1 MGVIESLAL
10 GFHVALSAQNLAYC
24 FAGVALGTL
33 IGVLPGIGPLSTI
46 GLLFPLTFYL
56 PSVPALIML
65 AGIYYGAQYG
75 GAITSILL
83 NLPGETSSAV
93 TCLDGY
99 PMARGGRA
107 GAALAISALA
117 SFLAGCLGTLLI
129 ALAGPPLG
137 EWALAFGSAEYF
149 SLMLMG
155 VVGSAVLTQGDAVKG
170 LAMVVVGLLIGLIGT
185 DVNSGLPRYAFDV
198 PELVDGVGFT
208 VIAVGLFAV
217 AEIATNLERREP
229 QTAYTGALTSIMPNA
244 AELARSFW
252 PAMRGTGVG
261 AFFGLLPGT
270 GPALSSF
277 AAYMLE
283 KKIAREPARFGQG
296 AIEGVAA
303 PESANNAGAQT
314 SFIPLLTLGI
324 PSNPTM
330 AVMVGAMTIQGIAPG
345 PRVMVTQP
353 ELFWGVIA
361 SMWIGNLAL
370 VIINLPLI
378 GIWVRLLTVPYR
390 LLFPAILLLCCIGVY
405 SLNSSPTEVGLTALF
420 GFFGYVFY
428 KLGCEPAPFALGF
441 ILGPLMEENLRRA
454 LLLARGDPMTF
465 VSSPISLALL
475 IASAALLALVV
486 VPAFKRTRAEAFR
499 EG

>member
-10 GFHVALSAQNLAYC
+10 GFQVALSAQNLAYC

-46 GLLFPLTFYL
+46 GLLFPITFYL
-56 PSVPALIML
+56 PSIPALIML

-155 VVGSAVLTQGDAVKG
+155 LVGSAVLTQGDAVKG

-283 KKIAREPARFGQG
+283 KKIAREPARFGKG

-303 PESANNAGAQT
+303 PEAANNAAAQA
-314 SFIPLLTLGI
+314 SFIPTLTLGI
-324 PSNPTM
+324 PGT
-330 AVMVGAMTIQGIAPG
+330 AVMTLMLGAMVMQGVTPG
-345 PRVMVTQP
+345 PQVVTGNP
-353 ELFWGVIA
+353 ELFWGIVA
-361 SMWIGNLAL
+361 SMWIGNLMLL
-370 VIINLPLI
+370 VLNLPLV
-378 GIWVRLLTVPYR
+378 GVWVRLLRIPYR
-390 LLFPAILLLCCIGVY
+390 WLFPCVVMFCCIGNSAVNNNPVDVY
-405 SLNSSPTEVGLTALF
+405 LCAAL
-420 GFFGYVFY
+420 GVFGYVLA
-428 KLGCEPAPFALGF
+428 KLECEPAPLLLGYV
-441 ILGPLMEENLRRA
+441 LGPLMEEHLRRA
-454 LLLARGDPMTF
+454 MLLSRGDPTVF
-465 VSSPISLALL
+465 FTRPISLVFMVATVLVLL
-475 IASAALLALVV
+475 FTVKGLDLRVH
-486 VPAFKRTRAEAFR
+486 RR
-499 EG
+499 G

>member
-1 MGVIESLAL
+1 MGVIESLTL

-56 PSVPALIML
+56 PSIPALIML

-99 PMARGGRA
+99 PMAREGRA

-117 SFLAGCLGTLLI
+117 SFLAGCIGTLLI

-155 VVGSAVLTQGDAVKG
+155 LVGSAVLTQGDAVKG

-252 PAMRGTGVG
+252 PALRGTGVG

-283 KKIAREPARFGQG
+283 KKIAREPARFGRG

-303 PESANNAGAQT
+303 PEAANNAAAQA
-314 SFIPLLTLGI
+314 SFIPTLTLGI
-324 PSNPTM
+324 PGT
-330 AVMVGAMTIQGIAPG
+330 AVMTLMLGAMIMQGVTPG
-345 PRVMVTQP
+345 PQVVTGNP
-353 ELFWGVIA
+353 ELFWGIVA
-361 SMWIGNLAL
+361 SMWIGNLMLL
-370 VIINLPLI
+370 VLNLPLV
-378 GIWVRLLTVPYR
+378 GVWVRLLRIPYR
-390 LLFPAILLLCCIGVY
+390 WLFPCVVMFCCIGNYAVNNNPVDVY
-405 SLNSSPTEVGLTALF
+405 LCAAL
-420 GFFGYVFY
+420 GVFGYVLA
-428 KLGCEPAPFALGF
+428 KLECEPAPLLLGYV
-441 ILGPLMEENLRRA
+441 LGPLMEEHLRRA
-454 LLLARGDPMTF
+454 MLLSRGDPTVF
-465 VSSPISLALL
+465 FTRPISLAFMIATLL
-475 IASAALLALVV
+475 VLLFTVKGLDL
-486 VPAFKRTRAEAFR
+486 RIDRR
-499 EG
+499 E

>member
-1 MGVIESLAL
+1 MGVFESLAL
-10 GFHVALSAQNLAYC
+10 GFGVALSAQNLAYC

-46 GLLFPLTFYL
+46 GLLFPITFYL

-99 PMARGGRA
+99 PMAREGRA

-117 SFLAGCLGTLLI
+117 SFLAGCIGTLLI

-155 VVGSAVLTQGDAVKG
+155 LVGSAVLTQGDAVKG

-217 AEIATNLERREP
+217 AEIVTNLERREP
-229 QTAYTGALTSIMPNA
+229 QTAYTGALKRIMPSA
-244 AELARSFW
+244 GELARSFW

-283 KKIAREPARFGQG
+283 KKIAREPARFGKG

-303 PESANNAGAQT
+303 PEAANNAAAQA
-314 SFIPLLTLGI
+314 SFIPTLTLGI
-324 PSNPTM
+324 PGT
-330 AVMVGAMTIQGIAPG
+330 AVMTLMLGAMVMQGVTPG
-345 PRVMVTQP
+345 PQVVTTNP
-353 ELFWGVIA
+353 ELFWGIVA
-361 SMWIGNLAL
+361 SMWIGNLMLL
-370 VIINLPLI
+370 VLNLPLV
-378 GIWVRLLTVPYR
+378 GVWVRLLRLPYR
-390 LLFPAILLLCCIGVY
+390 LLFPCIVMFCCIGNYAVNNNPVDVY
-405 SLNSSPTEVGLTALF
+405 LCAAL
-420 GFFGYVFY
+420 GVFGYVLA
-428 KLGCEPAPFALGF
+428 KLECEPAPLLLGYV
-441 ILGPLMEENLRRA
+441 LGPLMEEHLRRA
-454 LLLARGDPMTF
+454 MLLSRGDPTVF
-465 VSSPISLALL
+465 FTRPISLAFMVATLL
-475 IASAALLALVV
+475 IFVV
-486 VPAFKRTRAEAFR
+486 VLRGFFPRAAR
-499 EG
+499 MAP

>member
-1 MGVIESLAL
+1 
-10 GFHVALSAQNLAYC
+10 
-24 FAGVALGTL
+24 
-33 IGVLPGIGPLSTI
+33 
-46 GLLFPLTFYL
+46 
-56 PSVPALIML
+56 ML

-117 SFLAGCLGTLLI
+117 SFLAGCIGTLLI

-155 VVGSAVLTQGDAVKG
+155 LVGSAVLTQGDAVKG

-185 DVNSGLPRYAFDV
+185 DVNSGLARYAFDV

-283 KKIAREPARFGQG
+283 KKIAREPARFGKG

-303 PESANNAGAQT
+303 PEAANNAAAQA
-314 SFIPLLTLGI
+314 SFIPTLTLGI
-324 PSNPTM
+324 PGT
-330 AVMVGAMTIQGIAPG
+330 AVMTLMLGAMVMQGVTPG
-345 PRVMVTQP
+345 PQVVTANP
-353 ELFWGVIA
+353 ELFWGIVA
-361 SMWIGNLAL
+361 SMWIGNLMLL
-370 VIINLPLI
+370 VLNLPLV
-378 GIWVRLLTVPYR
+378 GVWVRLLRIPYR
-390 LLFPAILLLCCIGVY
+390 WLFPCVVMFCCVGNYSVNNNPVDVYLCAALGV
-405 SLNSSPTEVGLTALF
+405 
-420 GFFGYVFY
+420 FGYVLA
-428 KLGCEPAPFALGF
+428 KLECEPAPLLLGYV
-441 ILGPLMEENLRRA
+441 LGPLMEEHLRRA
-454 LLLARGDPMTF
+454 MLLSRGDPTVF
-465 VSSPISLALL
+465 FTRPISLVFMVATLL
-475 IASAALLALVV
+475 VLLVTLKGLDLRIA
-486 VPAFKRTRAEAFR
+486 RR
-499 EG
+499 E

>member
-1 MGVIESLAL
+1 MGVFESLAL
-10 GFHVALSAQNLAYC
+10 GFGVALSAQNLAYC

-46 GLLFPLTFYL
+46 GLLFPITFYL

-99 PMARGGRA
+99 PMAREGRA

-117 SFLAGCLGTLLI
+117 SFLAGCIGTLLI

-155 VVGSAVLTQGDAVKG
+155 LVGSAVLTQGDAVKG

-217 AEIATNLERREP
+217 AEIVTNLERREP
-229 QTAYTGALTSIMPNA
+229 QTAYTGALKRIMPSA
-244 AELARSFW
+244 GELARSFW

-283 KKIAREPARFGQG
+283 KKIAREPARFGKG

-303 PESANNAGAQT
+303 PEAANNAAAQA
-314 SFIPLLTLGI
+314 SFIPTLTLGI
-324 PSNPTM
+324 PGT
-330 AVMVGAMTIQGIAPG
+330 AVMTLMLGAMVMQGVTPG
-345 PRVMVTQP
+345 PQVVTANP
-353 ELFWGVIA
+353 ELFWGIVA
-361 SMWIGNLAL
+361 SMWIGNLMLL
-370 VIINLPLI
+370 VLNLPLV
-378 GIWVRLLTVPYR
+378 GVWVRLLRLPYR
-390 LLFPAILLLCCIGVY
+390 LLFPCIVMFCCIGNYAVNNNPVDVY
-405 SLNSSPTEVGLTALF
+405 LCAAL
-420 GFFGYVFY
+420 GVFGYVLA
-428 KLGCEPAPFALGF
+428 KLECEPAPLLLGYV
-441 ILGPLMEENLRRA
+441 LGPLMEEHLRRA
-454 LLLARGDPMTF
+454 MLLSRGDPTVF
-465 VSSPISLALL
+465 FTRPISLAFMVATLL
-475 IASAALLALVV
+475 IFVV
-486 VPAFKRTRAEAFR
+486 VLRGFFPRAVRMAP
-499 EG
+499 

>member
-10 GFHVALSAQNLAYC
+10 GFQVALSAQNHAYC

-46 GLLFPLTFYL
+46 GLLFPITFYL
-56 PSVPALIML
+56 PSIPALIML

-155 VVGSAVLTQGDAVKG
+155 LVGSAVLTQGDAVKG

-283 KKIAREPARFGQG
+283 KKIAREPARFGKG

-303 PESANNAGAQT
+303 PEAANNAAAQA
-314 SFIPLLTLGI
+314 SFIPTLTLGI
-324 PSNPTM
+324 PGT
-330 AVMVGAMTIQGIAPG
+330 AVMTLMLGAMVMQGVTPG
-345 PRVMVTQP
+345 PQVVTGNP
-353 ELFWGVIA
+353 ELFWGIVA
-361 SMWIGNLAL
+361 SMWIGNLMLL
-370 VIINLPLI
+370 VLNLPLV
-378 GIWVRLLTVPYR
+378 GVWVRLLRIPYR
-390 LLFPAILLLCCIGVY
+390 WLFPCVVMFCCIGNYAVNNNPVDVY
-405 SLNSSPTEVGLTALF
+405 LCAAL
-420 GFFGYVFY
+420 GVFGYVLA
-428 KLGCEPAPFALGF
+428 KLECEPAPLLLGYV
-441 ILGPLMEENLRRA
+441 LGPLMEEHLRRA
-454 LLLARGDPMTF
+454 MLLSRGDPTVF
-465 VSSPISLALL
+465 FTRPISLVFMVATVLVLL
-475 IASAALLALVV
+475 FTVKGLDLRVH
-486 VPAFKRTRAEAFR
+486 RR
-499 EG
+499 G

>member
-1 MGVIESLAL
+1 MGVTESLAL
-10 GFHVALSAQNLAYC
+10 GFQVALSAQNLAYC

-46 GLLFPLTFYL
+46 GLLFPITFYL
-56 PSVPALIML
+56 PSIPALIML

-129 ALAGPPLG
+129 AVAGPPLG

-155 VVGSAVLTQGDAVKG
+155 LVGSAVLTQGDAVKG

-185 DVNSGLPRYAFDV
+185 DVNSGLARYAFDV

-252 PAMRGTGVG
+252 AALRGTGVG

-283 KKIAREPARFGQG
+283 KKIAREPARFGKG

-303 PESANNAGAQT
+303 PEAANNAAAQA
-314 SFIPLLTLGI
+314 SFIPTLTLGI
-324 PSNPTM
+324 PGT
-330 AVMVGAMTIQGIAPG
+330 AVMTLMLGAMVMQGVTPG
-345 PRVMVTQP
+345 PQVVTGNP
-353 ELFWGVIA
+353 ELFWGIVA
-361 SMWIGNLAL
+361 SMWIGNLMLL
-370 VIINLPLI
+370 VLNLPLV
-378 GIWVRLLTVPYR
+378 GVWVRLLRIPYR
-390 LLFPAILLLCCIGVY
+390 WLFPCVVMFCCIGNYSVSNNPVDVY
-405 SLNSSPTEVGLTALF
+405 LCAAL
-420 GFFGYVFY
+420 GVFGYVLA
-428 KLGCEPAPFALGF
+428 KLECEPAPLLLGYV
-441 ILGPLMEENLRRA
+441 LGPLMEEHLRRA
-454 LLLARGDPMTF
+454 MLLSRGDPTVF
-465 VSSPISLALL
+465 FTRPISLVFMVATLL
-475 IASAALLALVV
+475 VLVV
-486 VPAFKRTRAEAFR
+486 TLRGLRLGVDQR
-499 EG
+499 G

>member
-1 MGVIESLAL
+1 MGVTESLAL
-10 GFHVALSAQNLAYC
+10 GFQVALSAQNLAYC

-56 PSVPALIML
+56 PAVPALIML

-129 ALAGPPLG
+129 AVAGPPLG

-155 VVGSAVLTQGDAVKG
+155 LVGSAVLTQGDAVKG

-185 DVNSGLPRYAFDV
+185 DVNSGLARYAFDV
-198 PELVDGVGFT
+198 PDLVDGVGFT

-252 PAMRGTGVG
+252 PALRGTGVG

-283 KKIAREPARFGQG
+283 KKIAREPARFGKG

-303 PESANNAGAQT
+303 PEAANNAAAQA
-314 SFIPLLTLGI
+314 SFIPTLTLGI
-324 PSNPTM
+324 PGT
-330 AVMVGAMTIQGIAPG
+330 AVMTLMLGAMVMQGVTPG
-345 PRVMVTQP
+345 PQVVTGNP
-353 ELFWGVIA
+353 ELFWGIVA
-361 SMWIGNLAL
+361 SMWIGNLMLL
-370 VIINLPLI
+370 VLNLPLV
-378 GIWVRLLTVPYR
+378 GVWVRLLRIPYR
-390 LLFPAILLLCCIGVY
+390 WLFPCVVMFCCIGNYSVNNNPVDVY
-405 SLNSSPTEVGLTALF
+405 LCAAL
-420 GFFGYVFY
+420 GVFGYVLA
-428 KLGCEPAPFALGF
+428 KLECEPAPLLLGYV
-441 ILGPLMEENLRRA
+441 LGPLMEEHLRRA
-454 LLLARGDPMTF
+454 MLLSRGDPTVF
-465 VSSPISLALL
+465 FTRPISLVFMVATLL
-475 IASAALLALVV
+475 VLVV
-486 VPAFKRTRAEAFR
+486 TLKGLRLGVDQR
-499 EG
+499 G

>member
-10 GFHVALSAQNLAYC
+10 GFQVALSAQNLAYC

-46 GLLFPLTFYL
+46 GLLFPITFYL
-56 PSVPALIML
+56 PSIPALIML

-155 VVGSAVLTQGDAVKG
+155 LVGSAVLTQGDAVKG

-283 KKIAREPARFGQG
+283 KKIAREPARFGKG

-303 PESANNAGAQT
+303 PEAANNAAAQA
-314 SFIPLLTLGI
+314 SFIPTLTLGI
-324 PSNPTM
+324 PGT
-330 AVMVGAMTIQGIAPG
+330 AVMTLMLGAMVMQGVTPG
-345 PRVMVTQP
+345 PQVVTGNP
-353 ELFWGVIA
+353 ELFWGIVA
-361 SMWIGNLAL
+361 SMWIGNLMLL
-370 VIINLPLI
+370 VLNLPLV
-378 GIWVRLLTVPYR
+378 GVWVRLLRIPYR
-390 LLFPAILLLCCIGVY
+390 WLFPCVVMFCCIGNYAVNNNPVDVY
-405 SLNSSPTEVGLTALF
+405 LCAAL
-420 GFFGYVFY
+420 GVFGYVLA
-428 KLGCEPAPFALGF
+428 KLECV
-441 ILGPLMEENLRRA
+441 LGPLMEEHLRRA
-454 LLLARGDPMTF
+454 MLLSRGDPTVF
-465 VSSPISLALL
+465 FTRPISLVFMVATVLVLL
-475 IASAALLALVV
+475 FTVKGLDLRVH
-486 VPAFKRTRAEAFR
+486 RR
-499 EG
+499 G

>member
-10 GFHVALSAQNLAYC
+10 GFQVALSAQNLAYC

-46 GLLFPLTFYL
+46 GLLFPITFYL
-56 PSVPALIML
+56 PSIPALIML

-155 VVGSAVLTQGDAVKG
+155 LVGSAVLTQGDAVKG

-283 KKIAREPARFGQG
+283 KKIAREPARFGKG

-303 PESANNAGAQT
+303 PEAANNAAAQA
-314 SFIPLLTLGI
+314 SFIPTLTLGI
-324 PSNPTM
+324 PGT
-330 AVMVGAMTIQGIAPG
+330 AVMTLMLGAMVMQGVTPG
-345 PRVMVTQP
+345 PQVVTGNP
-353 ELFWGVIA
+353 ELFWGIVA
-361 SMWIGNLAL
+361 SMWIGNLMLL
-370 VIINLPLI
+370 VLNLPLV
-378 GIWVRLLTVPYR
+378 GVWVRLLRIPYR
-390 LLFPAILLLCCIGVY
+390 WLFPCVVMFCCIGNYAVNNNPVDVY
-405 SLNSSPTEVGLTALF
+405 LCAAL
-420 GFFGYVFY
+420 GVFGYVLA
-428 KLGCEPAPFALGF
+428 KLECEPAPLLLGYV
-441 ILGPLMEENLRRA
+441 LGPLMEEHLRRA
-454 LLLARGDPMTF
+454 MLLSRGDPTVF
-465 VSSPISLALL
+465 FTRPISLVFMVATLL
-475 IASAALLALVV
+475 VLLVTLKGLSLRVEQ
-486 VPAFKRTRAEAFR
+486 R
-499 EG
+499 G

>member
-1 MGVIESLAL
+1 MGVFESLAL
-10 GFHVALSAQNLAYC
+10 GFGVALSAQNLAYC

-46 GLLFPLTFYL
+46 GLLFPITFYL

-99 PMARGGRA
+99 PMAREGRA

-117 SFLAGCLGTLLI
+117 SFLAGCIGTLLI

-155 VVGSAVLTQGDAVKG
+155 LVGSAVLTQGDAVKG

-217 AEIATNLERREP
+217 AEIVTNLERREP
-229 QTAYTGALTSIMPNA
+229 QTAYTGALKRIMPSA
-244 AELARSFW
+244 SELARSFW
-252 PAMRGTGVG
+252 PALRGTGVG

-283 KKIAREPARFGQG
+283 KKIAREPARFGKG

-303 PESANNAGAQT
+303 PEAANNAAAQA
-314 SFIPLLTLGI
+314 SFIPTLTLGI
-324 PSNPTM
+324 PGT
-330 AVMVGAMTIQGIAPG
+330 AVMTLMLGAMVMQGVTPG
-345 PRVMVTQP
+345 PQVVTTNP
-353 ELFWGVIA
+353 ELFWGIVA
-361 SMWIGNLAL
+361 SMWIGNLMLL
-370 VIINLPLI
+370 VLNLPLV
-378 GIWVRLLTVPYR
+378 GVWVRLLRLPYR
-390 LLFPAILLLCCIGVY
+390 LLFPCIVMFCCIGNYAVNNNPVDVY
-405 SLNSSPTEVGLTALF
+405 LCAAL
-420 GFFGYVFY
+420 GVFGYVLA
-428 KLGCEPAPFALGF
+428 KLECEPAPLLLGYV
-441 ILGPLMEENLRRA
+441 LGPLMEEHLRRA
-454 LLLARGDPMTF
+454 MLLSRGDPTVF
-465 VSSPISLALL
+465 FTRPISLAFMVATLL
-475 IASAALLALVV
+475 IFVV
-486 VPAFKRTRAEAFR
+486 VLRGFFPRAVRMAP
-499 EG
+499 

>member
-1 MGVIESLAL
+1 MDLLHNLVL
-10 GFHVALSAQNLAYC
+10 GF
-24 FAGVALGTL
+24 GVALTPFNILFCLIGALVGTL
-33 IGVLPGIGPLSTI
+33 VGVLPGIGPVATLAI
-46 GLLFPLTFYL
+46 LLPTTFYL
-56 PSVPALIML
+56 PPVAALIML
-65 AGIYYGAQYG
+65 SGIYYGAQYG
-75 GAITSILL
+75 GSTTAILV
-83 NLPGETSSAV
+83 NLPGESSSLV

-99 PMARGGRA
+99 AMAQRGRA
-107 GAALAISALA
+107 GAALAIAALGSFFAGTVATLFIAVA
-117 SFLAGCLGTLLI
+117 SPPLSQI
-129 ALAGPPLG
+129 ALQFGP
-137 EWALAFGSAEYF
+137 AEYF
-149 SLMLMG
+149 SLM
-155 VVGSAVLTQGDAVKG
+155 VL
-170 LAMVVVGLLIGLIGT
+170 GLIGAVVLASGSLTKAVTMVFLGLLLGLVGT
-185 DVNSGLPRYAFDV
+185 DTNSGMQRFTFAMPVLSDGIGFV
-198 PELVDGVGFT
+198 P
-208 VIAVGLFAV
+208 IAMGLLGIT
-217 AEIATNLERREP
+217 EIITNLEQQRHTPVVMMKIGQLMPTREEF
-229 QTAYTGALTSIMPNA
+229 QRA
-244 AELARSFW
+244 W
-252 PAMRGTGVG
+252 PAVLRGTGIGSLLGV
-261 AFFGLLPGT
+261 LPG
-270 GPALSSF
+270 GGALLASF
-277 AAYMLE
+277 AAYAFE

>member
-1 MGVIESLAL
+1 MGVTESLAL
-10 GFHVALSAQNLAYC
+10 GFQVALSAQNLAYC

-46 GLLFPLTFYL
+46 GLLFPITFYL
-56 PSVPALIML
+56 PSIPALIML

-117 SFLAGCLGTLLI
+117 SFLAGCIGTLLI

-155 VVGSAVLTQGDAVKG
+155 LVGSAVLTQGDAVKG

-185 DVNSGLPRYAFDV
+185 DVNSGLARYAFDV

-283 KKIAREPARFGQG
+283 KKIAREPARFGKG

-303 PESANNAGAQT
+303 PEAANNAAAQA
-314 SFIPLLTLGI
+314 SFIPTLTLGI
-324 PSNPTM
+324 PGT
-330 AVMVGAMTIQGIAPG
+330 AVMTLMLGAMVMQGVTPG
-345 PRVMVTQP
+345 PQVVTANP
-353 ELFWGVIA
+353 ELFWGIVA
-361 SMWIGNLAL
+361 SMWIGNLMLL
-370 VIINLPLI
+370 VLNLPLV
-378 GIWVRLLTVPYR
+378 GVWVRLLRIPYR
-390 LLFPAILLLCCIGVY
+390 WLFPCVVMFCCVGNYSVNNNPVDVYLCAALGV
-405 SLNSSPTEVGLTALF
+405 
-420 GFFGYVFY
+420 FGYVLA
-428 KLGCEPAPFALGF
+428 KLECEPAPLLLGYV
-441 ILGPLMEENLRRA
+441 LGPLMEEHLRRA
-454 LLLARGDPMTF
+454 MLLSRGDPTVF
-465 VSSPISLALL
+465 FTRPISLVFMVATLL
-475 IASAALLALVV
+475 VLLVTLKGLDLRIA
-486 VPAFKRTRAEAFR
+486 RR
-499 EG
+499 E

>member
-1 MGVIESLAL
+1 
-10 GFHVALSAQNLAYC
+10 
-24 FAGVALGTL
+24 
-33 IGVLPGIGPLSTI
+33 
-46 GLLFPLTFYL
+46 
-56 PSVPALIML
+56 ML

-99 PMARGGRA
+99 PMARAGRA

-117 SFLAGCLGTLLI
+117 SFVAGCIGTLLI

-155 VVGSAVLTQGDAVKG
+155 LVGSAVLTQGDAVKG

-252 PAMRGTGVG
+252 PALRGTGVG
-261 AFFGLLPGT
+261 AFFGVLPGT

-283 KKIAREPARFGQG
+283 KKIAREPARFGRG

-303 PESANNAGAQT
+303 PEAANNAAAQA
-314 SFIPLLTLGI
+314 SFIPTLTLGI
-324 PSNPTM
+324 PGT
-330 AVMVGAMTIQGIAPG
+330 AVMTLMLGAMVMQGVTPG
-345 PRVMVTQP
+345 PQVVTANP
-353 ELFWGVIA
+353 ELFWGIVA
-361 SMWIGNLAL
+361 SMWIGNLMLL
-370 VIINLPLI
+370 VLNLPLV
-378 GIWVRLLTVPYR
+378 GVWVRLLRIPYR
-390 LLFPAILLLCCIGVY
+390 WLFPCIVMFCCIGNYAVNNNPVDVY
-405 SLNSSPTEVGLTALF
+405 LCAAL
-420 GFFGYVFY
+420 GVFGYVLA
-428 KLGCEPAPFALGF
+428 KLECEPAPLLLGF
-441 ILGPLMEENLRRA
+441 VLGPLMEEHLRRA
-454 LLLARGDPMTF
+454 MLLSRGDPTVF
-465 VSSPISLALL
+465 FTRPISLAFMVATLL
-475 IASAALLALVV
+475 VLVV
-486 VPAFKRTRAEAFR
+486 TLRGLRLGVIQR
-499 EG
+499 G

>member
-10 GFHVALSAQNLAYC
+10 GFQVALSAQNLAYC

-46 GLLFPLTFYL
+46 GLLFPITFYL
-56 PSVPALIML
+56 PSIPALIML

-155 VVGSAVLTQGDAVKG
+155 LVGSAVLTQGDAVKG

-283 KKIAREPARFGQG
+283 KKIAREPARFGKG

-303 PESANNAGAQT
+303 PEAANNAAAQA
-314 SFIPLLTLGI
+314 SFIPTLTLGI
-324 PSNPTM
+324 PGT
-330 AVMVGAMTIQGIAPG
+330 AVMTLMLGAMVMQGVTPG
-345 PRVMVTQP
+345 PQVVTGNP
-353 ELFWGVIA
+353 ELFWGIVA
-361 SMWIGNLAL
+361 SMWIGNLMLL
-370 VIINLPLI
+370 VLNLPLV
-378 GIWVRLLTVPYR
+378 GVWVRLLRIPYR
-390 LLFPAILLLCCIGVY
+390 WLFPCVVMFCCIGNYAVNNNPVDVY
-405 SLNSSPTEVGLTALF
+405 LCAAL
-420 GFFGYVFY
+420 GVFGYVLA
-428 KLGCEPAPFALGF
+428 KLECEPAPLLLGYV
-441 ILGPLMEENLRRA
+441 LGPLMEEHLRRA
-454 LLLARGDPMTF
+454 MLLSRGDPTVF
-465 VSSPISLALL
+465 FTRPISLGFMVATVLVLL
-475 IASAALLALVV
+475 FTVKGLDLRVH
-486 VPAFKRTRAEAFR
+486 RR
-499 EG
+499 G

>member
-1 MGVIESLAL
+1 MGMFESLAL
-10 GFHVALSAQNLAYC
+10 GFGVALSAQNLAYC
-24 FAGVALGTL
+24 FGGVALGTL

-46 GLLFPLTFYL
+46 GLLFPITFYL

-65 AGIYYGAQYG
+65 SGIYYGAQYG

-99 PMARGGRA
+99 PMAREGRA
-107 GAALAISALA
+107 GSALAVSALA
-117 SFLAGCLGTLLI
+117 SFLAGCIGTLLI

-155 VVGSAVLTQGDAVKG
+155 LVGSAVLTQGDAVKG

-185 DVNSGLPRYAFDV
+185 DVNSGVARYAFEV

-217 AEIATNLERREP
+217 AEIAINLERDEP
-229 QTAYTGALTSIMPNA
+229 QTAFTGPLKSIMPTT

-252 PAMRGTGVG
+252 PALRGTGVG

-283 KKIAREPARFGQG
+283 KKIAREPARFGKG

-303 PESANNAGAQT
+303 PEAANNAAAQA
-314 SFIPLLTLGI
+314 SFIPTLTLGI
-324 PSNPTM
+324 PGT
-330 AVMVGAMTIQGIAPG
+330 AVMTLMLGAM
-345 PRVMVTQP
+345 V
-353 ELFWGVIA
+353 
-361 SMWIGNLAL
+361 
-370 VIINLPLI
+370 
-378 GIWVRLLTVPYR
+378 
-390 LLFPAILLLCCIGVY
+390 
-405 SLNSSPTEVGLTALF
+405 
-420 GFFGYVFY
+420 
-428 KLGCEPAPFALGF
+428 
-441 ILGPLMEENLRRA
+441 
-454 LLLARGDPMTF
+454 
-465 VSSPISLALL
+465 
-475 IASAALLALVV
+475 
-486 VPAFKRTRAEAFR
+486 
-499 EG
+499 

>member
-10 GFHVALSAQNLAYC
+10 GFQVALSAQNLAYC

-46 GLLFPLTFYL
+46 GLLFPITFYL
-56 PSVPALIML
+56 PSIPALIML

-155 VVGSAVLTQGDAVKG
+155 LVGSAVLTQGDAVKG

-283 KKIAREPARFGQG
+283 KKIAREPARFGKG

-303 PESANNAGAQT
+303 PEAANNAAAQA
-314 SFIPLLTLGI
+314 SFIPTLTLGI
-324 PSNPTM
+324 PGT
-330 AVMVGAMTIQGIAPG
+330 AVMTLMLGAMVMQGVTPG
-345 PRVMVTQP
+345 PQVVTGNP
-353 ELFWGVIA
+353 ELFWGIVA
-361 SMWIGNLAL
+361 SMWIGNLMLL
-370 VIINLPLI
+370 VLNLPLV
-378 GIWVRLLTVPYR
+378 GVWVRLLRIPYR
-390 LLFPAILLLCCIGVY
+390 WLFPCVVMFCCIGNYAVNNNPVDVY
-405 SLNSSPTEVGLTALF
+405 LCAAL
-420 GFFGYVFY
+420 GVFGYVLA
-428 KLGCEPAPFALGF
+428 KLECEPAPLLLGYV
-441 ILGPLMEENLRRA
+441 LGPLMEEHLRRA
-454 LLLARGDPMTF
+454 MLLSRGDPTVF
-465 VSSPISLALL
+465 FTRPISLVFMVATVLVLL
-475 IASAALLALVV
+475 FTVKGLDLRVH
-486 VPAFKRTRAEAFR
+486 RR
-499 EG
+499 G

>member
-1 MGVIESLAL
+1 MGVTESLAL
-10 GFHVALSAQNLAYC
+10 GFQVALSAQNLAYC

-46 GLLFPLTFYL
+46 GLLFPITFYL
-56 PSVPALIML
+56 PSIPALIML

-117 SFLAGCLGTLLI
+117 SFLAGCIGTLLI

-155 VVGSAVLTQGDAVKG
+155 LVGSAVLTQGDAVKG

-185 DVNSGLPRYAFDV
+185 DVNSGLARYAFDV

-252 PAMRGTGVG
+252 PALRGTGVG

-283 KKIAREPARFGQG
+283 KKIAREPARFGKG

-303 PESANNAGAQT
+303 PEAANNAAAQA
-314 SFIPLLTLGI
+314 SFIPTLTLGI
-324 PSNPTM
+324 PGT
-330 AVMVGAMTIQGIAPG
+330 AVMTLMLGAMVMQGVTPG
-345 PRVMVTQP
+345 PQVVTANP
-353 ELFWGVIA
+353 ELFWGIVA
-361 SMWIGNLAL
+361 SMWIGNLMLL
-370 VIINLPLI
+370 VLNLPLV
-378 GIWVRLLTVPYR
+378 GVWVRLLRIPYR
-390 LLFPAILLLCCIGVY
+390 WLFPCVVMFCCVGNYSVNNNPVDVYLCAALGV
-405 SLNSSPTEVGLTALF
+405 
-420 GFFGYVFY
+420 FGYVLA
-428 KLGCEPAPFALGF
+428 KLECEPAPLLLGYV
-441 ILGPLMEENLRRA
+441 LGPLMEEHLRRA
-454 LLLARGDPMTF
+454 MLLSRGDPTVF
-465 VSSPISLALL
+465 FTRPISLVFMVATLL
-475 IASAALLALVV
+475 VLLVTLKGLDLRIA
-486 VPAFKRTRAEAFR
+486 RR
-499 EG
+499 E

>member
-10 GFHVALSAQNLAYC
+10 GFQVALSAQNLAYC

-46 GLLFPLTFYL
+46 GLLFPITFYL
-56 PSVPALIML
+56 PSIPALIML

-155 VVGSAVLTQGDAVKG
+155 LVGSAVLTQGDAVKG

-283 KKIAREPARFGQG
+283 KKIAREPARFGPG

-303 PESANNAGAQT
+303 PEAANNAAAQA
-314 SFIPLLTLGI
+314 SFIPTLTLGI
-324 PSNPTM
+324 PGT
-330 AVMVGAMTIQGIAPG
+330 AVMTLMLGAMVMQGVTPG
-345 PRVMVTQP
+345 PQVVTGNP
-353 ELFWGVIA
+353 ELFWGIVA
-361 SMWIGNLAL
+361 SMWIGNLMLL
-370 VIINLPLI
+370 VLNLPLV
-378 GIWVRLLTVPYR
+378 GVWVRLLRIPYR
-390 LLFPAILLLCCIGVY
+390 WLFPCVVMFCCIGNYAVNNNPVDVY
-405 SLNSSPTEVGLTALF
+405 LCAAL
-420 GFFGYVFY
+420 GVFGYVLA
-428 KLGCEPAPFALGF
+428 KLECEPAPLLLGYV
-441 ILGPLMEENLRRA
+441 LGPLMEEHLRRA
-454 LLLARGDPMTF
+454 MLLSRGDPTVF
-465 VSSPISLALL
+465 FTRPISLVFMVATVLVLL
-475 IASAALLALVV
+475 FTVKGLDLRVH
-486 VPAFKRTRAEAFR
+486 RR
-499 EG
+499 G